1 MKNAYLQHITAMAL
15 GALGGWEPL
24 LLLILAAF
32 VLALDLAAIRHIFG
46 QEAYSGRQKALCTAF
61 ILLLPVLGA
70 LLYILI
76 FRSQTDA

>member
-1 MKNAYLQHITAMAL
+1 M
-15 GALGGWEPL
+15 
-24 LLLILAAF
+24 
-32 VLALDLAAIRHIFG
+32 LALDLAAIRHIFG